1 MIAQIL
7 DMISTATNLLH
18 PMMTHFPLALL
29 SASYVLDIAAHWWPK
44 LRTSGWVLL
53 ILGTIGAI
61 FAVITGNMAGEL
73 FEDTKFGAVV
83 ETHQVLA
90 IASTVVFSA
99 LLVWRFF
106 ARRKGND
113 PAEKWYYFIP
123 ATIGMGLLLL
133 TGLYG
138 GHMVYAFGLGVMG
151 P

>member
-1 MIAQIL
+1 
-7 DMISTATNLLH
+7 
-18 PMMTHFPLALL
+18 
-29 SASYVLDIAAHWWPK
+29 
-44 LRTSGWVLL
+44 VLL

-61 FAVITGNMAGEL
+61 FAVITGNVAGEL

-83 ETHQVLA
+83 ETHQALA
-90 IASTVVFSA
+90 IATTVIFSA
-99 LLVWRFF
+99 LLIWRFI

-113 PAEKWYYFIP
+113 PAEKWYYFVP

>member
-1 MIAQIL
+1 MIQEIMN
-7 DMISTATNLLH
+7 MISTATNLLH

-29 SASYVLDIAAHWWPK
+29 SASFVLDIAAHWWPK

-61 FAVITGNMAGEL
+61 FAVITGNVDGEL
-73 FEDTKFGAVV
+73 YEDSVAGGVV
-83 ETHQVLA
+83 ETHQTLA
-90 IASTVVFSA
+90 ITTTVIFSA

-113 PAEKWYYFIP
+113 SAEKWYYFIP

>member
-1 MIAQIL
+1 MISQISDMIA
-7 DMISTATNLLH
+7 TATNLLH

-53 ILGTIGAI
+53 ILGTVGAI
-61 FAVITGNMAGEL
+61 FAVITGNVDGEMYEDSVAG
-73 FEDTKFGAVV
+73 GIV
-83 ETHQVLA
+83 ETHQTLA
-90 IASTVVFSA
+90 ITTTVIFSA
-99 LLVWRFF
+99 LLIWRFF

-113 PAEKWYYFIP
+113 PAEKWFYFIP